1 MPGYVVAGNWKMN
14 KTEPEARALA
24 ASLKSELDGIEHV
37 THVVCPPFVSLAA
50 VAEELESSPIALGAQ
65 NMHYEDSGAF
75 TGEVSPSMLEGI
87 CEYVILGHSER
98 RQLFGETDVTVNR
111 KVKAAL
117 AAGLKPIVCV
127 GESLE
132 EREQGR
138 AASVVAG
145 QVREGL
151 ASVTSSE
158 GLLVAYEPI
167 WAIGTGVAATPA
179 DAQQVMANIRAAL
192 SEVFDA
198 TSAGRVPLLY
208 GGSATPDNAAG
219 FFEESDI
226 NGALVGGASLQADS
240 FGAISRMA
248 SEALEGV

>member
-14 KTEPEARALA
+14 KTVPEARALA

-219 FFEESDI
+219 FFAESDI

-248 SEALEGV
+248 SEA

>member
-14 KTEPEARALA
+14 KTVPEARALA

-248 SEALEGV
+248 SEA

>member
-248 SEALEGV
+248 SEA